1 MGVFTKT
8 VDLQV
13 SCIKRILVTEQ
24 SITFDSMLSATPL
37 FRSAATFARVNIR
50 RNFGASYALLKPAAA
65 ATDPIQKLFAD
76 KTKGYAQKKQAAGG
90 RLVDATKE
98 VETALQ
104 EELDK
109 VAQSYGGGAGVD
121 MKAFP
126 SFQHKDPVIDK
137 E

>member
-8 VDLQV
+8 VDLPAV
-13 SCIKRILVTEQ
+13 AKKNFGVEAVHKTPN
-24 SITFDSMLSATPL
+24 MLSATPL
-37 FRSAATFARVNIR
+37 FRTAATFARVNIR
-50 RNFGASYALLKPAAA
+50 RNFGASYALAKPAAA
-65 ATDPIQKLFAD
+65 ATDPIQKLFAE
-76 KTKGYAQKKQAAGG
+76 KTKEYGQKKAAAGG
-90 RLVDATKE
+90 KLVDASKE
-98 VETALQ
+98 VEAALQ